1 MGEQKEILLSLH
13 IVIVIEENY
22 YVLIRNAY
30 ELVNKMQE
38 DRGSGRKLGKV
49 FVMQIII
56 KR

>member
-38 DRGSGRKLGKV
+38 DRGSGRKLGKG